1 MKKFWLVISMV
12 TCSIF
17 LFISGSFIGYITPHN
32 KQKEQK
38 IEHHRKLSPSI
49 KPIIGRII
57 HREKVNL
64 LNKTRIPS
72 ANAIKMSRHY

>member
-1 MKKFWLVISMV
+1 MKKFWLVL
-12 TCSIF
+12 SIIACCLL

-32 KQKEQK
+32 TQKETK
-38 IEHHRKLSPSI
+38 IDHCRKPSESI

-57 HREKVNL
+57 YRERMNL

-72 ANAIKMSRHY
+72 ESAINMSRRY